1 MPVRVCVLCYD
12 SSNFSVPGQSIRAEV
27 VVAPIL
33 MSGNEAIARGAWEAG
48 VAVGV
53 GYPGTPSTEVLE
65 NLVRYEGTHCEW
77 APNEK
82 VAAEVAGG
90 VSFGGRRALVTMKHV
105 GLNVAADPLFTQAY
119 TGVTGGL
126 VYLVADDP
134 GMHSSQNEQDTRNLA
149 SAAHVPVFEPSD
161 SQEAL
166 ELMREAFSV
175 SERFDVPVIV
185 RMTTRVSHAKSLVE
199 VGERTEVP
207 AIPYAKNPQ
216 KYVMMPGMARTR
228 RVDLDSRFVALGE
241 YARTCTANRIEIR
254 DPSLGIVTSGIAYQY
269 VREALPEASILKLGF
284 TFPLSDD
291 LILEF
296 SSMVERIAV
305 AEELGPYLSLRL
317 RALGIEQVETGLPA
331 IGELSPVTI
340 GRAFGAEMPQVRALV
355 PDLPPRP
362 PLLCPG
368 CPHRGVF
375 HALGKLRAV
384 VTGDIGCYTL
394 AALAPLKA
402 MDSCVCMGASI
413 GMSHG
418 AALAGVDGGPVVAV
432 IGDSTFAHSGMT
444 GLLHMAYSGS
454 AGTVVVLDNRTTA
467 MTGHQGNPVNGVAI
481 GGGAAPAVDLEAL
494 ARALGAASVR
504 TVDPHD
510 LAGTLQVLKEETA
523 ADHLSVVIAK
533 APCALIVRDH
543 KDPYAVDEES
553 CTKCGACIR
562 LGCPAISRD
571 EDGRAVIDTSLCVG
585 CAQCVQVCRFDAI
598 VQVGPAC
605 DLGGAS

>member
-1 MPVRVCVLCYD
+1 MARV
-12 SSNFSVPGQSIRAEV
+12 
-27 VVAPIL
+27 L
-33 MSGNEAIARGAWEAG
+33 MSGNEAVARGAWESG

-65 NLVRYEGTHCEW
+65 NLVRYDDVHCEW

-90 VSFGGRRALVTMKHV
+90 VSFGGARALVTMKHV

-149 SAAHVPVFEPSD
+149 VAARVPVFEPSD

-166 ELMREAFSV
+166 EFMRLAFDL
-175 SERFDVPVIV
+175 SERCDVPVIV

-199 VGERTEVP
+199 VGERTARAVM
-207 AIPYAKNPQ
+207 PYEKQLA
-216 KYVMMPGMARTR
+216 KYVMMPGMARAR
-228 RVDLDSRFVALGE
+228 RVDLDTRLSELRA
-241 YARTCTANRIEIR
+241 YAAETAANRIEMR
-254 DPSLGIVTSGIAYQY
+254 DPALGIVTSGIAYQY

-284 TFPLSDD
+284 THPLPDD
-291 LILEF
+291 LILDF
-296 SSMVERIAV
+296 TSRVERVAV

-317 RALGIEQVETGLPA
+317 QVLGVETAETGLPQM
-331 IGELSPVTI
+331 GELSPVAVS
-340 GRAFGAEMPQVRALV
+340 RAFGGEAPETRTVIEG
-355 PDLPPRP
+355 LPPRP

-375 HALGKLRAV
+375 HALGKMRAV

-413 GMSHG
+413 GMAHG
-418 AALAGVDGGPVVAV
+418 TQLAGGAGGPIVAV

-444 GLLHMAYSGS
+444 GLLHMAYTGS
-454 AGTVVVLDNRTTA
+454 AGTVVILDNRTTA
-467 MTGHQGNPVNGVAI
+467 MTGHQGNPVSGVAL
-481 GGGAAPAVDLEAL
+481 GGASAPAVDLEQL
-494 ARALGAASVR
+494 ARALGAVSVR

-510 LAGTLQVLKEETA
+510 LAATRAALEEATA
-523 ADHLSVVIAK
+523 EEHLSVVIAK

-543 KDPYAVDEES
+543 KDPYAVDEEA
-553 CTKCGACIR
+553 CTKCAACVR

-571 EDGRAVIDTSLCVG
+571 DTGRAVIDTSLCVG

-598 VQVGPAC
+598 VPVGPSC
-605 DLGGAS
+605 DLGGVL

>member
-1 MPVRVCVLCYD
+1 MARV
-12 SSNFSVPGQSIRAEV
+12 
-27 VVAPIL
+27 L
-33 MSGNEAIARGAWEAG
+33 MSGNEAVARGAWEAA

-65 NLVRYEGTHCEW
+65 NLVRYEDVHCEW

-90 VSFGGRRALVTMKHV
+90 VSFGGARAIVTMKHV

-149 SAAHVPVFEPSD
+149 TAARVPLFEPSD

-166 ELMREAFSV
+166 EFTRAAFEV

-199 VGERTEVP
+199 VGERAEVERV
-207 AIPYAKNPQ
+207 AYEKQLQ
-216 KYVMMPGMARTR
+216 KFVMMPAMARGR
-228 RVDLDSRFVALGE
+228 RVDLDSRVAALKAFSE
-241 YARTCTANRIEIR
+241 ESPANRIEMR
-254 DPSLGIVTSGIAYQY
+254 DPSLGIVTSGIAYEY
-269 VREALPEASILKLGF
+269 VREALPEASVLKIGF
-284 TFPLSDD
+284 TYPLPDE
-291 LILEF
+291 LILDF
-296 SSMVERIAV
+296 TSKVKRVAAV
-305 AEELGPYLSLRL
+305 EELGPYLSLRL
-317 RALGIEQVETGLPA
+317 RVLGIEQVETGLPSM
-331 IGELSPVTI
+331 GELSPVI
-340 GRAFGAEMPQVRALV
+340 VGRAFGGEAPALRV
-355 PDLPPRP
+355 PIPDLPPRP

-375 HALGKLRAV
+375 HGLGKMRAV

-413 GMSHG
+413 GMAHG
-418 AALAGVDGGPVVAV
+418 AALAGVDEGPVVAV

-444 GLLHMAYSGS
+444 GLLHMAYSGG

-467 MTGHQGNPVNGVAI
+467 MTGHQGNPVSGISI
-481 GGGAAPAVDLEAL
+481 GGGPAPAVDLEAL
-494 ARALGAASVR
+494 ASALGAESVR

-510 LAGTLQVLKEETA
+510 LAGTLAVLKEETA
-523 ADHLSVVIAK
+523 ADHLSVIIAK
-533 APCALIVRDH
+533 APCALIVKER
-543 KDPYAVDEES
+543 KAPYAVDEEA
-553 CTKCGACIR
+553 CTKCAACVR

-571 EDGRAVIDTSLCVG
+571 DTGRAVIDTSLCVG

-598 VQVGPAC
+598 VQVGPSC
-605 DLGGAS
+605 DFGGAS

>member
-1 MPVRVCVLCYD
+1 MARV
-12 SSNFSVPGQSIRAEV
+12 
-27 VVAPIL
+27 L
-33 MSGNEAIARGAWEAG
+33 MSGNEAVARGAWESG

-65 NLVRYEGTHCEW
+65 NLVGYEEVRCEW

-90 VSFGGRRALVTMKHV
+90 VSFGGARALVTMKHV

-149 SAAHVPVFEPSD
+149 AAAHVPVFEPTD

-166 ELMREAFSV
+166 EFVRLAFEL
-175 SERFDVPVIV
+175 SERCDIPVIV
-185 RMTTRVSHAKSLVE
+185 RMTTRVSHAKSLVD
-199 VGERTEVP
+199 VGERQARGV
-207 AIPYAKNPQ
+207 APYEKQ
-216 KYVMMPGMARTR
+216 LGKYVMMPGMARAR
-228 RVDLDSRFVALGE
+228 RVNLDTRLSALRKYAGE
-241 YARTCTANRIEIR
+241 TTANRIELR
-254 DPSLGIVTSGIAYQY
+254 ESTLGVVTSGISYQY

-284 TFPLSDD
+284 THPLPDD
-291 LILEF
+291 LILDF
-296 SSMVERIAV
+296 ISKVDRVAV
-305 AEELGPYLSLRL
+305 VEELGPYLSLKL
-317 RALGIEQVETGLPA
+317 RQLGVQLVETGLPA
-331 IGELSPVTI
+331 MGELSPVTI
-340 GRAFGAEMPQVRALV
+340 SRAFGGDAPVIRGVV

-375 HALGKLRAV
+375 HALGKMRAV

-413 GMSHG
+413 GMAHG
-418 AALAGVDGGPVVAV
+418 TELAGGTDAPIVAV

-444 GLLHMAYSGS
+444 GLLHMAYSES
-454 AGTVVVLDNRTTA
+454 AGTVVILDNRTTA
-467 MTGHQGNPVNGVAI
+467 MTGHQGNPVSGVAI
-481 GGGAAPAVDLEAL
+481 GGRTAPAVDLEPL
-494 ARALGAASVR
+494 ARALGAVSVR

-510 LAGTLQVLKEETA
+510 LTATLEALKGAVAE
-523 ADHLSVVIAK
+523 DHLSVVIAK
-533 APCALIVRDH
+533 APCALIVRNH
-543 KDPYAVDEES
+543 KDPFAVDEEA
-553 CTKCGACIR
+553 CTKCAACVR

-571 EDGRAVIDTSLCVG
+571 ASGRAVIDTSLCVG
-585 CAQCVQVCRFDAI
+585 CGQCVQVCRFSAI
-598 VQVGPAC
+598 VPVGPSC
-605 DLGGAS
+605 DLGGVL

>member
-1 MPVRVCVLCYD
+1 MPGRASALCYD
-12 SSNFSVPGQSIRAEV
+12 SANFGILGLSIRAEV
-27 VVAPIL
+27 FVARIL
-33 MSGNEAIARGAWEAG
+33 MSGNEAIARGAWETG

-65 NLVRYEGTHCEW
+65 NLVRYDGVHCEW

-149 SAAHVPVFEPSD
+149 AAAHVPVFEPSD

-166 ELMREAFSV
+166 EFMREAFAV

-199 VGERTEVP
+199 VGERTEVSP
-207 AIPYAKNPQ
+207 VPYAKDPQ
-216 KYVMMPGMARTR
+216 KYVMMPGMARMR
-228 RVDLDSRFVALGE
+228 RIDLDSRLAALSA
-241 YARTCTANRIEIR
+241 YAHECDANRVEMR

-269 VREALPEASILKLGF
+269 VREALPEASILKIGF
-284 TFPLSDD
+284 AHPLPDD
-291 LILEF
+291 LILDF
-296 SSMVERIAV
+296 SSRVERIAV

-317 RALGIEQVETGLPA
+317 RVLGIEQVDTGLSA
-331 IGELSPVTI
+331 IGELSPVTV
-340 GRAFGAEMPQVRALV
+340 GRAFGSDVPPVREPI

-375 HALGKLRAV
+375 HALGKMRAV

-394 AALAPLKA
+394 AALPPLKA

-418 AALAGVDGGPVVAV
+418 AALAGVDTGPVVAV

-454 AGTVVVLDNRTTA
+454 TGTVVVLDNRTTA

-481 GGGAAPAVDLEAL
+481 GGGAAPAVDLEVL

-504 TVDPHD
+504 TVDAHD
-510 LAGTLQVLKEETA
+510 LAATLAVLKEETA

-533 APCALIVRDH
+533 APCALITKDH

-571 EDGRAVIDTSLCVG
+571 ETGRAVIDTSLCVG
-585 CAQCVQVCRFDAI
+585 CGQCVQVCRFDAI
-598 VQVGPAC
+598 VQVGPSC